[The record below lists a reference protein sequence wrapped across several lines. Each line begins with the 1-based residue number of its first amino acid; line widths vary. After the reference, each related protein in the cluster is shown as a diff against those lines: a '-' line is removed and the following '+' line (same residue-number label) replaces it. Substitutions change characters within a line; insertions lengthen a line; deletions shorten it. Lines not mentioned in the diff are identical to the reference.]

1 MLQNHPSEGKCS
13 ARPRPRWSGLRILV
27 VDEDRASLDQAAEI
41 LARVGAEVTVLSE
54 EERAEAEVRRGAYQ
68 LVLLAVRAGGLHT
81 LERIRRADG
90 DVSVVVVTADPDTD
104 TAIAAL
110 KLDVA
115 DYLEKPCL
123 PDLLCETVERIAR
136 KKGLPTTSDDRVL
149 RAIGDNVRG
158 LRLGAG
164 LTLKQLGARA
174 GLSMS
179 LISQVERGESSPSIG
194 SLHRIA
200 RSLDVGL
207 SELFRGVDP

>member
-1 MLQNHPSEGKCS
+1 MQNHPSEGECKP
-13 ARPRPRWSGLRILV
+13 RRPRWNGLRVLV
-27 VDEDRASLDQAAEI
+27 VDVDGEALDQARQTLAE
-41 LARVGAEVTVLSE
+41 VGAEVTALADEALV
-54 EERAEAEVRRGAYQ
+54 EAELRRGAFQ
-68 LVLLAVRAGGLHT
+68 LVLLGVRGGRLET
-81 LERIRRADG
+81 LERIRHVDS
-90 DVSVVVVTADPDTD
+90 DVSVVVLTAQPDTD

-115 DYLEKPCL
+115 DYLGKPCA

-136 KKGLPTTSDDRVL
+136 KKGLPTNSDDRVL
-149 RAIGDNVRG
+149 RVIGDNVRG

-200 RSLDVGL
+200 KSLDVGL
-207 SELFRGVDP
+207 QELFRNVDP